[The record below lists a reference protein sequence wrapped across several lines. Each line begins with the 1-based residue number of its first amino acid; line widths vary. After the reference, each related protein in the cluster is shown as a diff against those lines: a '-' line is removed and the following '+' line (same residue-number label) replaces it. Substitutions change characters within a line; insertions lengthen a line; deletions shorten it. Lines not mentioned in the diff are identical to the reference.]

1 MNRRCTC
8 ISIVLILLSLRGSA
22 NAADLTLRYDKPAQN
37 WETEALP
44 IGNGR
49 MGAMLFGGLAQD
61 QIQFNEISLWTGTED
76 VMGAYQAFGNLNIHL
91 PGHDS
96 SVTDY
101 LRELDLSQ
109 GEGRVSYKKDGVTY
123 RRVYFASHPAQVIV
137 VHLSANKPGFYTGEI
152 ELADMHEAPTV
163 VKGNNMKSSGALT
176 LQMAGRRRR
185 NRNRSN
191 ERPRQDTG
199 SEPVNTMYYE
209 SQVVVLNNGGI
220 LSTNGSKIAFKECD
234 ALTILLGTGTNY
246 IMDYEKKFQ
255 GDHPGD
261 KLSAQ
266 MKTAAARSFKQ
277 LRDEHLKDYLSLFG
291 RVDLNVGESSAE
303 RRKLT
308 TDKRIE
314 VYTNKGNDPGLEAM
328 LFQYGRY
335 LLMSCSRDSLPAN
348 LQGLWNQSN
357 SPPWNADYH
366 TNINIQMN
374 YWLAEPANLSECHL
388 RLFEMIL
395 ALRGPYREAS
405 AAEFPLES
413 GKPVRGWTV
422 RTESNP
428 FGNMSYVWNMGGSA
442 WYAQHFWEHYAFTLD
457 KEFLK
462 NTAYPMMKEIC
473 EFWEDHL
480 KELPDGRLVVPN
492 GWSPEHGPRDVD
504 GVTYDQMM
512 VWDLFNNTIEAADI
526 LAIDK
531 EYCDKLVTMRD
542 KLVGPKIG
550 KWGQLQEWM
559 EDIDDPNDTHR
570 HVSHLWG
577 LHPGRQ
583 LSQSKTPELA
593 EAARV
598 SLKARG
604 DAGTGW
610 SMAWKIA
617 YWARL
622 HDGDHAHYMLRGQLA
637 VPGSRARELATRG
650 FNSGRTEQYHE
661 GGTLPNLFDT
671 HPPFQIDGNF
681 GATAAICEMLL
692 QSHTGEIELL
702 PALPSAWPSGSVKG
716 LCARDGFEVDI
727 QWENGK
733 LTGAAVRSKGGRSCK
748 VRYADKVVDVNLA
761 PGQSISLNGALNK
774 TM

>member
-1 MNRRCTC
+1 MVREHHSTFHY
-8 ISIVLILLSLRGSA
+8 IILLVFFSVLGPVS
-22 NAADLTLRYDKPAQN
+22 AADLTLRYDKPAKD
-37 WETEALP
+37 WEAEALP

-49 MGAMLFGGLAQD
+49 MGAMFFGGIPHD
-61 QIQFNEISLWTGTED
+61 RIQFNEISLWTGNED
-76 VMGAYQAFGNLNIHL
+76 VMGAYQVFGNLYINL
-91 PGHDS
+91 PGHDPNL
-96 SVTDY
+96 VTDY
-101 LRELDLSQ
+101 TRELDMSQ
-109 GEGRVSYKKDGVTY
+109 GQGRVSYKKDGVTY
-123 RRVYFASHPAQVIV
+123 QRIYFASHPAQVIV
-137 VHLSANKPGFYTGEI
+137 IHLSADKPGSYTGEL

-163 VKGNNMKSSGALT
+163 VEGNHMKSSGALT
-176 LQMAGRRRR
+176 LQMAQQGRRGRRR
-185 NRNRSN
+185 SN
-191 ERPRQDTG
+191 EQPESKPTG
-199 SEPVNTMYYE
+199 EPVNTMFYE
-209 SQVVVLNNGGI
+209 SQVIMLNDSGALTVNGD
-220 LSTNGSKIAFKECD
+220 KIAFKGCD
-234 ALTILLGTGTNY
+234 SLTILLGTGTSY

-255 GDHPGD
+255 GEHPND
-261 KLSAQ
+261 ILTAQ
-266 MKTAAARSFKQ
+266 MKAAAVRSFKQ
-277 LRDEHLKDYLSLFG
+277 LQDEHLKDYLSLFG
-291 RVDLNVGESSAE
+291 RVELDLGQSSTE

-314 VYTNKGNDPGLEAM
+314 AYTTKGNDPGLEAM

-348 LQGLWNQSN
+348 LQGLWNHTN

-388 RLFEMIL
+388 PLFNLIR
-395 ALRGPYREAS
+395 ALREPFHKAT
-405 AAEFPLES
+405 AMEFPLES

-428 FGNMSYVWNMGGSA
+428 FGNMSYVWNMSGSA

-457 KEFLK
+457 KDFLESM
-462 NTAYPMMKEIC
+462 AYPMMKEVC

-480 KELPDGRLVVPN
+480 KVLPDGRLAVPN
-492 GWSPEHGPRDVD
+492 GWSPEHGPRGAD
-504 GVTYDQMM
+504 GVTYDQMI
-512 VWDLFNNTIEAADI
+512 VWDLFYNTIEAAGI
-526 LAIDK
+526 LGVDK
-531 EYCDKLVTMRD
+531 EYSNKLVKMKD
-542 KLVGPKIG
+542 NLVGPKIG
-550 KWGQLQEWM
+550 RWGQLQEWM

-583 LSQSKTPELA
+583 ISPTKTPKLA
-593 EAARV
+593 DAARV
-598 SLKARG
+598 SLTARG

-610 SMAWKIA
+610 SMAWKVA
-617 YWARL
+617 FWARL

-637 VPGSRARELATRG
+637 VPGSRAKELAARG
-650 FNSGRTEQYHE
+650 TESNNR

-702 PALPSAWPSGSVKG
+702 PALPSAWPRGSVKG
-716 LCARDGFEVDI
+716 LCARGGFELDI
-727 QWENGK
+727 QWKDGK
-733 LTGAAVRSKGGRSCK
+733 LSGANIRSKARQIWK
-748 VRYADKVVDVNLA
+748 VRYGDKVVDVNMTD
-761 PGQSISLNGALNK
+761 GQFISLDGALNK